1 MILKGS
7 RRVLVCVEVGLSVVC
22 LQGCREDGGT
32 GWEREVAR
40 ETREKEAGRGKNVF
54 GEIRMEHRGGTAA
67 HDRTA
72 GDGVGASGPGRGVPL
87 NRKRL
92 KRTC

>member
-7 RRVLVCVEVGLSVVC
+7 RCVLVCVEVGLSVVC

-40 ETREKEAGRGKNVF
+40 ETREKEAGRGEKRLWRDKN
-54 GEIRMEHRGGTAA
+54 
-67 HDRTA
+67 
-72 GDGVGASGPGRGVPL
+72 GASGWDSGS
-87 NRKRL
+87 
-92 KRTC
+92 